1 MNYNSSIVNLLL
13 KRYKSEEIAKYIR
26 LSLADEIKKDEINKQ
41 IDESES
47 VTNQRRLM
55 NEFIDRNGNVGEL
68 CKEFIDDGVSGTNFD
83 RPGWNKLQEE
93 MESGKIK
100 VVITKNLSRLGR
112 SNFECSYFLDYY
124 FPENNIRY
132 IAIQEQ
138 IDTFN
143 NENSNNEY
151 AALNNFINEKYS
163 RDLSKNIKRV
173 YRIKQQ
179 AGEYMGGRPVYGY
192 IKDPNDKHKLII
204 DEEASKVVKR
214 IFELYLQLH
223 SQSGVMKILTKEKI
237 PIPEVYKQTRRG
249 IKVKNPYDWNYHTV
263 RNILRNQMY
272 IGDMVQNV
280 HIKKSFREKKIIKT
294 SKEDWIIVEGT
305 HEPIIDKDTF
315 YRVQN
320 LLDANYRQPTK
331 PYERIFGGIMYCHEC
346 GHKIG
351 VGNPKKNSGPKGKQ
365 YLYTYCNY
373 YRKNSS
379 YNKCTPHT
387 INYNNLEYELLSIIT
402 SICNKYITLIGY
414 DDIVNNRKKT
424 LNTYIDDLEKKM
436 SRLEIDIKG
445 IELKIEK
452 LYMDRLDDIITP
464 DTYKKLTDKFEEQK
478 KSKQK
483 EIDEL
488 KISIEE
494 YKNNNPIEQLL
505 ETKTIVKEYLKTR
518 KKTPRELILKI
529 VDKIEIHK
537 DKNIDLYFKLKQLNE
552 VV

>member
-1 MNYNSSIVNLLL
+1 
-13 KRYKSEEIAKYIR
+13 
-26 LSLADEIKKDEINKQ
+26 
-41 IDESES
+41 
-47 VTNQRRLM
+47 
-55 NEFIDRNGNVGEL
+55 
-68 CKEFIDDGVSGTNFD
+68 
-83 RPGWNKLQEE
+83 
-93 MESGKIK
+93 
-100 VVITKNLSRLGR
+100 
-112 SNFECSYFLDYY
+112 
-124 FPENNIRY
+124 
-132 IAIQEQ
+132 
-138 IDTFN
+138 
-143 NENSNNEY
+143 
-151 AALNNFINEKYS
+151 
-163 RDLSKNIKRV
+163 
-173 YRIKQQ
+173 
-179 AGEYMGGRPVYGY
+179 
-192 IKDPNDKHKLII
+192 
-204 DEEASKVVKR
+204 
-214 IFELYLQLH
+214 
-223 SQSGVMKILTKEKI
+223 
-237 PIPEVYKQTRRG
+237 
-249 IKVKNPYDWNYHTV
+249 
-263 RNILRNQMY
+263 
-272 IGDMVQNV
+272 
-280 HIKKSFREKKIIKT
+280 
-294 SKEDWIIVEGT
+294 
-305 HEPIIDKDTF
+305 
-315 YRVQN
+315 
-320 LLDANYRQPTK
+320 
-331 PYERIFGGIMYCHEC
+331 MYCHEC

-445 IELKIEK
+445 IDLKIEK

-483 EIDEL
+483 EFDEL

>member
-1 MNYNSSIVNLLL
+1 
-13 KRYKSEEIAKYIR
+13 
-26 LSLADEIKKDEINKQ
+26 
-41 IDESES
+41 
-47 VTNQRRLM
+47 
-55 NEFIDRNGNVGEL
+55 
-68 CKEFIDDGVSGTNFD
+68 
-83 RPGWNKLQEE
+83 
-93 MESGKIK
+93 
-100 VVITKNLSRLGR
+100 
-112 SNFECSYFLDYY
+112 
-124 FPENNIRY
+124 
-132 IAIQEQ
+132 
-138 IDTFN
+138 
-143 NENSNNEY
+143 
-151 AALNNFINEKYS
+151 
-163 RDLSKNIKRV
+163 
-173 YRIKQQ
+173 
-179 AGEYMGGRPVYGY
+179 
-192 IKDPNDKHKLII
+192 
-204 DEEASKVVKR
+204 
-214 IFELYLQLH
+214 
-223 SQSGVMKILTKEKI
+223 
-237 PIPEVYKQTRRG
+237 
-249 IKVKNPYDWNYHTV
+249 
-263 RNILRNQMY
+263 MY

-424 LNTYIDDLEKKM
+424 LNTYIDDLEKKI

-445 IELKIEK
+445 IDLKIEK